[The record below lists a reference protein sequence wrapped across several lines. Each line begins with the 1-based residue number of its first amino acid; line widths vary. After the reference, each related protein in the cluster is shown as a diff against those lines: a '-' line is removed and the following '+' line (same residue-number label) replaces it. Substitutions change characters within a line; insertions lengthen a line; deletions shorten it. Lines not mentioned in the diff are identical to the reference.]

1 MALVVLAMSG
11 GVDSSVAAQLLLAA
25 GHDVVGVFLRHGVAV
40 DTACRQAAGDV
51 AALLPIIPS
60 VEDPAFH
67 KQGCCT
73 AQDAEDARAVAQRLG
88 IDFYALNLQQDFDRI
103 MDYFA
108 AEYTSGR
115 TPNPCVMCNHWIKF
129 GKLFEYADSIG
140 APYVATGHYARIGG
154 TPDAPALLRGV
165 DGQKDQSYVLFGIDK
180 TLLPRMMLPV
190 GEFEKPEIRRQ
201 ATELGLLTADKR
213 DSQEICF
220 VSPGQHADFVIRRAG
235 DHDSSGNIVTTE
247 GNVVGRHNGIER
259 FTIGQRKGIGVALG
273 DPHYVVRIDAES
285 KDVIVG
291 PHAALARHQL
301 TASDANWFVDLAADL
316 PARARARACGA
327 QIRYNSGA
335 QPATVGILSD
345 RRFQVTFDEPCFG
358 VAPGQAVVCYD
369 GDRVLGGGWID

>member
-60 VEDPAFH
+60 VEDPPFH

-108 AEYTSGR
+108 DEYTSGR

-140 APYVATGHYARIGG
+140 AQYVATGHYARIGG

-165 DGQKDQSYVLFGIDK
+165 DGRKINPTSYSAS
-180 TLLPRMMLPV
+180 TNR
-190 GEFEKPEIRRQ
+190 
-201 ATELGLLTADKR
+201 
-213 DSQEICF
+213 CC
-220 VSPGQHADFVIRRAG
+220 RA
-235 DHDSSGNIVTTE
+235 
-247 GNVVGRHNGIER
+247 
-259 FTIGQRKGIGVALG
+259 
-273 DPHYVVRIDAES
+273 
-285 KDVIVG
+285 
-291 PHAALARHQL
+291 
-301 TASDANWFVDLAADL
+301 
-316 PARARARACGA
+316 
-327 QIRYNSGA
+327 
-335 QPATVGILSD
+335 
-345 RRFQVTFDEPCFG
+345 
-358 VAPGQAVVCYD
+358 
-369 GDRVLGGGWID
+369 